1 MKPQDQSASENTPSG
16 KGIAEQKRSNM
27 LNTLLKFFGIRLD
40 EEQSSAKEPASA
52 SSAASTTTSAPAH
65 STTAVSAESVATA
78 QDNTAEPSS
87 PDATESSTAAA
98 SNDNTATFAGTT
110 SDAAVAAATT
120 AASAVNTVT
129 TQDSLP
135 EEEVSTEQSSTIA
148 AAPSHGDDTTKTPSP
163 EMTAPLAATAH
174 NEDSA
179 EANLTASTTESST
192 APTATAAV
200 SPTTEPVTEPLTASE
215 PNNSS
220 DQAEDNTISAP
231 VSTDAT
237 DASAAHDASVVA
249 ALEATASTAPETA
262 AHDPDST
269 TTGTTDTTA
278 SACERSASEASS
290 AAPAAADTSLE
301 STAQVHTKPA
311 FDMSASNAL
320 SPSATA
326 YDNDDDDDDAALPEN
341 SAISAEAAST
351 TSDAEAEAAETAN
364 TEDNNSTTA
373 DAESKEAANTE
384 DNNTSADGEAD
395 STQESTAITTTTA
408 AAPQTEDESAATTTD
423 DASVASTV
431 VTEPIESVDITATS
445 AVTPA
450 ETVFAATFEE
460 DSVTAPVAASADS
473 ALTAQETTESA
484 AVVNYDDDD
493 DASAA
498 QDSAQ
503 QTVAVAVSENTPD
516 STAAEGLSSAERT
529 LPVATTL
536 NAAKE
541 LFGRGQSVALN
552 TKDHLE
558 ALFTQEDQ
566 ILGERYHLGTI
577 SSYALFAIEEML
589 YGVLPSSNEC
599 RESNI
604 LELLQVLACQNPEEP
619 LSAHGSSEHGG
630 FAFTKTRNL
639 LLRRILF
646 NNVSLNT
653 IAQSEGS
660 DEDKWQQW
668 QQQFIASNQ
677 PPAPKRGRVSGAS
690 GDDTDDDDAI
700 ESGSNLEALWQQDL
714 VPETFTRLAQVFHHK
729 FSDFAKAVNLLRN
742 WAINLE
748 DDKLWQSKLLFPF
761 GYSALFWGLQ
771 QSLKIENKQMS
782 GAGQMVFTFLA
793 RAYAHD
799 QAHATS
805 AATAATNNAPHAA
818 SGATET
824 TGEATGKSHTD
835 TVGTALVER
844 FFQAPDPLNILAH
857 ALGQSTHTEHE
868 QNAIRALQQ
877 LHTYNERRN
886 TSRVLAFVNTTRFV
900 PYKYLPLYSVAYE
913 DYSHLLA
920 LNLTK
925 QDLFLALGTMGQL
938 HVMVYLLEVSHKV
951 GLLLGKKHN
960 IDMVVVADKL
970 SKDKLRDLSMDR
982 LRANTH
988 LHLDLSTPYIRQ
1000 HLRAFITSTAPFLLE
1015 RKRLTIEEQ
1024 KLLCNLIRACFSFSP
1039 SMVIDLEHMTIVD
1052 SASSGN
1058 GATRDA
1064 RVSATADDRQEE
1076 SSRWLNI
1083 PQSSAPY
1090 RSYQQVEDLI
1100 VEAAAQRHKHHESL
1114 HSSFGKDI
1122 GLISRDYARTFYYAL
1137 SDELLRTLI
1146 MTLVDPAQPMML
1158 SEFLELLY
1166 QRYHLVLA
1174 PAQAQYYVQSDR
1186 SEPYHVDDKEFD
1198 KNLKALKSQLIRLD
1212 LLISL
1217 SDYCDYVRNPYRR

>member
-40 EEQSSAKEPASA
+40 EEQSSTKELAPV
-52 SSAASTTTSAPAH
+52 SSVASTTISAPEH
-65 STTAVSAESVATA
+65 STPAVSAEPVPAA
-78 QDNTAEPSS
+78 QENTATPSF
-87 PDATESSTAAA
+87 PDTTESSTAVS
-98 SNDNTATFAGTT
+98 SNDTTATSADTA
-110 SDAAVAAATT
+110 SDAATTTESAANAD
-120 AASAVNTVT
+120 T

-135 EEEVSTEQSSTIA
+135 EAEVSTEQSSTA
-148 AAPSHGDDTTKTPSP
+148 ATSLGDDSPQTTSP
-163 EMTAPLAATAH
+163 EMTAPPAADDDTNEVGADAH
-174 NEDSA
+174 S
-179 EANLTASTTESST
+179 TASTTESST
-192 APTATAAV
+192 APTATSAENNTADTDPITAA
-200 SPTTEPVTEPLTASE
+200 LTASTSE
-215 PNNSS
+215 PSNS
-220 DQAEDNTISAP
+220 DQAEDSTGS
-231 VSTDAT
+231 VTESTDAS
-237 DASAAHDASVVA
+237 DATAAHDASAVA
-249 ALEATASTAPETA
+249 ALEDTVSTEPETA
-262 AHDPDST
+262 APTSDSSANSAAA
-269 TTGTTDTTA
+269 TTA
-278 SACERSASEASS
+278 SENSMAEDSS
-290 AAPAAADTSLE
+290 AAPAEADTSLE
-301 STAQVHTKPA
+301 STAQDSTTNDADKGA
-311 FDMSASNAL
+311 IEAL
-320 SPSATA
+320 GTSATA
-326 YDNDDDDDDAALPEN
+326 ADNDAALPVDSATTTEAASAADN
-341 SAISAEAAST
+341 SHTAST
-351 TSDAEAEAAETAN
+351 TSDNEAEEAAAN
-364 TEDNNSTTA
+364 AEDNNSTTA
-373 DAESKEAANTE
+373 NDA
-384 DNNTSADGEAD
+384 AD
-395 STQESTAITTTTA
+395 STQESTAITTEE
-408 AAPQTEDESAATTTD
+408 AAPHSEVDADATSPAATA
-423 DASVASTV
+423 DASLASTV
-431 VTEPIESVDITATS
+431 VTEPAESVDTTAPS
-445 AVTPA
+445 AATPEA
-450 ETVFAATFEE
+450 SEVAATFEE
-460 DSVTAPVAASADS
+460 EGVTAPAAASADS
-473 ALTAQETTESA
+473 TLEAHDTTESA
-484 AVVNYDDDD
+484 AVNAAAATDNG
-493 DASAA
+493 DASAT
-498 QDSAQ
+498 QESTQ
-503 QTVAVAVSENTPD
+503 QTVAVTVSENTPD
-516 STAAEGLSSAERT
+516 STAAEGLSNAERT
-529 LPVATTL
+529 LPIATTL

-619 LSAHGSSEHGG
+619 LSAEGSSEHGG

-782 GAGQMVFTFLA
+782 GAGQLVFTFLA

-799 QAHATS
+799 HANASATTS
-805 AATAATNNAPHAA
+805 ATAAPAESAPSATTAA
-818 SGATET
+818 LNESQEQ
-824 TGEATGKSHTD
+824 SHTD
-835 TVGTALVER
+835 TVGTVLVER
-844 FFQAPDPLNILAH
+844 FFQAPDPLNVLAH
-857 ALGQSTHTEHE
+857 ALGQSKHTEHE
-868 QNAIRALQQ
+868 QSAIRELQQ

-938 HVMVYLLEVSHKV
+938 HVMVYLLEVSQKV

-988 LHLDLSTPYIRQ
+988 LHLDLSAPYIRQ

-1052 SASSGN
+1052 SASTGN
-1058 GATRDA
+1058 GATKDA
-1064 RVSATADDRQEE
+1064 SVSATADDRPEE
-1076 SSRWLNI
+1076 SSRWLNV

-1100 VEAAAQRHKHHESL
+1100 VEAAAQRHKHHESM

>member
-40 EEQSSAKEPASA
+40 EEQSSTKELAPV
-52 SSAASTTTSAPAH
+52 SSVASTTISAPEH
-65 STTAVSAESVATA
+65 STPAVSAEPVPAA
-78 QDNTAEPSS
+78 QENTATPSF
-87 PDATESSTAAA
+87 PDTTESSTVVS
-98 SNDNTATFAGTT
+98 SNDTTATSADTA
-110 SDAAVAAATT
+110 SDAATTTESAANAD
-120 AASAVNTVT
+120 T

-135 EEEVSTEQSSTIA
+135 EAEVSTEQSSTA
-148 AAPSHGDDTTKTPSP
+148 ATSLGDDSPQTTSP
-163 EMTAPLAATAH
+163 EMTAPPAADDDTNEVGADAH
-174 NEDSA
+174 S
-179 EANLTASTTESST
+179 TASTTESST
-192 APTATAAV
+192 APTATSAENNTADTDPITAA
-200 SPTTEPVTEPLTASE
+200 LTASTSE
-215 PNNSS
+215 PSNS
-220 DQAEDNTISAP
+220 DQAED
-231 VSTDAT
+231 
-237 DASAAHDASVVA
+237 
-249 ALEATASTAPETA
+249 
-262 AHDPDST
+262 
-269 TTGTTDTTA
+269 
-278 SACERSASEASS
+278 SS
-290 AAPAAADTSLE
+290 AAPAEADTSLE
-301 STAQVHTKPA
+301 STAQDSTTNDADKGA
-311 FDMSASNAL
+311 IEAL
-320 SPSATA
+320 GTSATA
-326 YDNDDDDDDAALPEN
+326 ADNDAALPVDSATTTEAASAADN
-341 SAISAEAAST
+341 SHTAST
-351 TSDAEAEAAETAN
+351 TSDNEAEEAAAAAN
-364 TEDNNSTTA
+364 AEDNNSTTA
-373 DAESKEAANTE
+373 NDA
-384 DNNTSADGEAD
+384 AD
-395 STQESTAITTTTA
+395 STQESTAITTEE
-408 AAPQTEDESAATTTD
+408 AAPHSEVDADATSPAATA
-423 DASVASTV
+423 DASLASTV
-431 VTEPIESVDITATS
+431 VTEPAESVDTTAPS
-445 AVTPA
+445 AATPEA
-450 ETVFAATFEE
+450 SEVAATFEE
-460 DSVTAPVAASADS
+460 EGVTAPAAASADS
-473 ALTAQETTESA
+473 TLEAHDTTESA
-484 AVVNYDDDD
+484 AVNAAAATDNG
-493 DASAA
+493 DASAT
-498 QDSAQ
+498 QESTQ
-503 QTVAVAVSENTPD
+503 QTVAVTVSENTPD
-516 STAAEGLSSAERT
+516 STAAEGLSNAERT
-529 LPVATTL
+529 LPIATTL

-619 LSAHGSSEHGG
+619 LSAEGSSEHGG

-782 GAGQMVFTFLA
+782 GAGQLVFTFLA

-799 QAHATS
+799 HANASATTSATAAPAESATS
-805 AATAATNNAPHAA
+805 ATTAALNE
-818 SGATET
+818 SQEQ
-824 TGEATGKSHTD
+824 SHTD
-835 TVGTALVER
+835 TVGTVLVER
-844 FFQAPDPLNILAH
+844 FFQAPDPLNVLAH
-857 ALGQSTHTEHE
+857 ALGQSKHTEHE
-868 QNAIRALQQ
+868 QSAIRELQQ

-938 HVMVYLLEVSHKV
+938 HVMVYLLEVSQKV

-988 LHLDLSTPYIRQ
+988 LHLDLSAPYIRQ

-1052 SASSGN
+1052 SASTGN
-1058 GATRDA
+1058 GATKDA
-1064 RVSATADDRQEE
+1064 RVSATADDRPEE
-1076 SSRWLNI
+1076 SSRWLNV

-1100 VEAAAQRHKHHESL
+1100 VEAAAQRHKHHESM

>member
-40 EEQSSAKEPASA
+40 EEQSSTKELAPV
-52 SSAASTTTSAPAH
+52 SSVASTTISAPEH
-65 STTAVSAESVATA
+65 STPAVSAEPVPAA
-78 QDNTAEPSS
+78 QENTATPSF
-87 PDATESSTAAA
+87 PDTTESSTAVS
-98 SNDNTATFAGTT
+98 SNDTTATSADTA
-110 SDAAVAAATT
+110 SDAATTTESAANAD
-120 AASAVNTVT
+120 T

-135 EEEVSTEQSSTIA
+135 EAEVSTEQSSTA
-148 AAPSHGDDTTKTPSP
+148 ATSLGDDSPQTTSP
-163 EMTAPLAATAH
+163 EMTAPPAADDDTNEVGADAH
-174 NEDSA
+174 S
-179 EANLTASTTESST
+179 TASTTESST
-192 APTATAAV
+192 APTATSAENNTADTDPITAA
-200 SPTTEPVTEPLTASE
+200 LTASTSE
-215 PNNSS
+215 PSNS
-220 DQAEDNTISAP
+220 DQAED
-231 VSTDAT
+231 
-237 DASAAHDASVVA
+237 
-249 ALEATASTAPETA
+249 
-262 AHDPDST
+262 
-269 TTGTTDTTA
+269 
-278 SACERSASEASS
+278 SS
-290 AAPAAADTSLE
+290 AAPAEADTSLE
-301 STAQVHTKPA
+301 STAQDSTTNDADKGA
-311 FDMSASNAL
+311 IEAL
-320 SPSATA
+320 GTSATA
-326 YDNDDDDDDAALPEN
+326 ADNDAALPVDSATTTEAASAADN
-341 SAISAEAAST
+341 SHTAST
-351 TSDAEAEAAETAN
+351 TSDNEAEEAAAAAN
-364 TEDNNSTTA
+364 AEDNNSTTA
-373 DAESKEAANTE
+373 NDA
-384 DNNTSADGEAD
+384 AD
-395 STQESTAITTTTA
+395 STQESTAITTEE
-408 AAPQTEDESAATTTD
+408 AAPHSEVDADATSPAATA
-423 DASVASTV
+423 DASLASTV
-431 VTEPIESVDITATS
+431 VTEPAESVDTTAPS
-445 AVTPA
+445 AATPEA
-450 ETVFAATFEE
+450 SEVAATFEE
-460 DSVTAPVAASADS
+460 EGVTAPAAASADS
-473 ALTAQETTESA
+473 TLEAHDTTESA
-484 AVVNYDDDD
+484 AVNAAAATDNG
-493 DASAA
+493 DASAT
-498 QDSAQ
+498 QESTQ
-503 QTVAVAVSENTPD
+503 QTVAVTVSENTPD
-516 STAAEGLSSAERT
+516 STAAEGLSNAERT
-529 LPVATTL
+529 LPIATTL

-619 LSAHGSSEHGG
+619 LSAEGSSEHGG

-782 GAGQMVFTFLA
+782 GAGQLVFTFLA

-799 QAHATS
+799 HANASATTSATAAPAESATS
-805 AATAATNNAPHAA
+805 ATTAALNE
-818 SGATET
+818 SQEQ
-824 TGEATGKSHTD
+824 SHTD
-835 TVGTALVER
+835 TVGTVLVER
-844 FFQAPDPLNILAH
+844 FFQAPDPLNVLAH
-857 ALGQSTHTEHE
+857 ALGQSKHTEHE
-868 QNAIRALQQ
+868 QSAIRELQQ

-938 HVMVYLLEVSHKV
+938 HVMVYLLEVSQKV

-988 LHLDLSTPYIRQ
+988 LHLDLSAPYIRQ

-1052 SASSGN
+1052 SASTGN
-1058 GATRDA
+1058 GATKDA
-1064 RVSATADDRQEE
+1064 RVSATADDRPEE
-1076 SSRWLNI
+1076 SSRWLNV

-1100 VEAAAQRHKHHESL
+1100 VEAAAQRHKHHESM